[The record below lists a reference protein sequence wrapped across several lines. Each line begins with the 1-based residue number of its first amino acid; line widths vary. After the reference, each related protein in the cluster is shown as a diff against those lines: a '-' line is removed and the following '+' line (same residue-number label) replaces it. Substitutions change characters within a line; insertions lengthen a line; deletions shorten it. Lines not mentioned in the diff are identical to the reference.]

1 MIEMKMS
8 LEARHKIKALISSSN
23 IGKTDESIDN
33 MGRRLAFEV
42 TKYVEI
48 LKKPYKVSF
57 IGHSMGG
64 IIVRSA
70 V

>member
-1 MIEMKMS
+1 MIEMKMC
-8 LEARHKIKALISSSN
+8 LEARHKIKAFISSSN